1 MMQQE
6 NNDYKVNVYTIVSK
20 IAYLIGVE
28 ERLFQEGEHLNKKIF
43 IETDESRNAKIFR
56 SLNIIRTNLMW
67 NYTEINSII
76 NYDLKNLSS
85 IPEYI
90 DTDALK
96 YLQQEGIRIEKPNTR
111 ALEYIESLTKLINS
125 RAAEIVK
132 ECFPVW
138 INHEY
143 LKNIFYVKCSG
154 QKDASNLFQRYVR
167 RKVFYPYQMFLNFES
182 KDNGNILFNDEKFV
196 QLLYE
201 KNGDTFTDLSKV
213 SDISSGFREEFIS
226 FLKDAGDVCVLVDC
240 ENTDVYKL
248 YSMLEG
254 LKKTCSPDVFKKIKK
269 IELYDD
275 IHTTSAWKLL
285 HRFTEITMEHVLT
298 ERVKEDKSLVDI
310 RLTVGACKAYYTES
324 IHDFILVSSDSDYF
338 GLINALPDCNFQV
351 VVEREN
357 VSSYVLDAMSEY
369 ATGFCYIDDFCTG
382 SLEPLYADA
391 MKLEIRQF
399 LENKTHIDLKRLFST
414 AAHNARLDMTEAE
427 VDSYCQKYSK
437 EIHMVRDRN
446 DLKLTI

>member
-1 MMQQE
+1 MMSQE

-20 IAYLIGVE
+20 VAFLIGTE
-28 ERLFQEGEHLNKKIF
+28 ERLFQEGDNLRAATFTEMDAVR
-43 IETDESRNAKIFR
+43 EAKIFR
-56 SLNIIRTNLMW
+56 SLNIIRTGIMK
-67 NYTEINSII
+67 NYKEINSII
-76 NYDLKNLSS
+76 NYELRNLSS
-85 IPEYI
+85 MPKYI
-90 DTDALK
+90 DIQALK
-96 YLQQEGIRIEKPNTR
+96 YLSDQGVRIEKPNTR
-111 ALEYIESLTKLINS
+111 AVEYIEILTKLINS
-125 RAAEIVK
+125 RITETVNQ
-132 ECFPVW
+132 CFPVW
-138 INHEY
+138 INHDY

-154 QKDASNLFQRYVR
+154 QKDASSLLQRYAS

-213 SDISSGFREEFIS
+213 SDISSGFKEDFTDFMEN
-226 FLKDAGDVCVLVDC
+226 AGDIYVLVDC

-254 LKKTCSPDVFKKIKK
+254 LKKTCAPDIFKKIRK

-285 HRFTEITMEHVLT
+285 HRFTDITIEHILI

-310 RLTVGACKAYYTES
+310 RLSVGACGAYYKEN
-324 IHDFILVSSDSDYF
+324 IRDFILVSSDSDYF
-338 GLINALPDCNFQV
+338 GLINALSDCNFQV

-414 AAHNARLDMTEAE
+414 AAHNARLDMTETE

-437 EIHMVRDRN
+437 EIHMERSGN